1 MKYAFVSNGAVVEVV
16 STDPHLLFVP
26 NYASQFIT
34 VPDNVRAGWQF
45 SGGQWVPP
53 TPVLPTREELAAE
66 IDKASDA
73 LRLSIVGD
81 PLRVEEYRIARE
93 EATAFVAANYSGTVP
108 SSVQSWATA
117 KNWTPKQAAD
127 DIMHTAQLWSSALY
141 AIRAIRLTGKEAVR
155 NAADATAA
163 NTAYQTALGQ
173 LTALKGAM

>member
-1 MKYAFVSNGAVVEVV
+1 MRAHLVENGKIVNTIEVESLSILPNLVAARGNEGIGWV
-16 STDPHLLFVP
+16 ETSGTFVP
-26 NYASQFIT
+26 PPEIM
-34 VPDNVRAGWQF
+34 DRAA
-45 SGGQWVPP
+45 
-53 TPVLPTREELAAE
+53 LALE
-66 IDKASDA
+66 IDKAADA

-117 KNWTPKQAAD
+117 KSWTPKQSAD

-141 AIRAIRLTGKEAVR
+141 AIRTIRLTGKEAVR

>member
-1 MKYAFVSNGAVVEVV
+1 MKYAFLNNGTALEVV

-26 NYASQFIT
+26 NYASQFVE
-34 VPDNVRAGWQF
+34 VPDGVQASWYLSN
-45 SGGQWVPP
+45 GQWLPP
-53 TPVLPTREELAAE
+53 TPALPTRAELVTE
-66 IDKASDA
+66 IDKAADA
-73 LRLSIVGD
+73 LRLLIVGD
-81 PLRVEEYRIARE
+81 SLRVEEYRIARE

-141 AIRAIRLTGKEAVR
+141 AIRTIRLVGKEAVR

-163 NTAYQTALGQ
+163 NTAYQTAINQ
-173 LTALKGAM
+173 LNALKGAM